1 MEISNTSLL
10 AINKTL
16 ERQMRKQTA
25 ELRRYRRLSRTGRVA
40 SLSSGGKKRK
50 KGNKL
55 LSHLSDG
62 DGGGVSDSQS
72 ASDESAS
79 DADEEEGGEGSEGE
93 NGDSPDE
100 DGDDKKEDD
109 EEKACDTIAAGLE
122 ENKDKAPEGG
132 RLDLDLSKHQALLE
146 ASAKMN
152 VSLKRCQYITEQLI
166 KEGEKA
172 LEYKVQPSDVHLG
185 GRVLTGDND
194 EEFEG
199 ETEDNEALRMENA
212 IANKTGYGE
221 SEGSEGG
228 EYSHRGQDSQDE
240 GGEDGEEEEDE
251 GGSSGV
257 YDEDDETSGGEDI
270 YPFRD
275 ADRVML
281 PRLAGYV
288 GPTT

>member
-25 ELRRYRRLSRTGRVA
+25 ELRRYRRLSRTGRLA

-50 KGNKL
+50 KGKKL
-55 LSHLSDG
+55 LGQLSDG
-62 DGGGVSDSQS
+62 DDEEVSDSQS
-72 ASDESAS
+72 ASGESAS
-79 DADEEEGGEGSEGE
+79 DVDGEEESEEE
-93 NGDSPDE
+93 NGYSPDE
-100 DGDDKKEDD
+100 DGDDGKEDG
-109 EEKACDTIAAGLE
+109 EEKAGGTIAVGLE
-122 ENKDKAPEGG
+122 EKKDKVPEGG

-166 KEGEKA
+166 KEGKKA

-199 ETEDNEALRMENA
+199 ETEDNEESRMENA
-212 IANKTGYGE
+212 ITDKTGYGE

-228 EYSHRGQDSQDE
+228 EYSHRDQDSQDE
-240 GGEDGEEEEDE
+240 GEDDDEEDE

>member
-1 MEISNTSLL
+1 LEISNTSLL

-25 ELRRYRRLSRTGRVA
+25 ELRRYRRLSRTGRLA
-40 SLSSGGKKRK
+40 SLSNGGKKMK
-50 KGNKL
+50 KGKIFL
-55 LSHLSDG
+55 GHLSDG
-62 DGGGVSDSQS
+62 GDEEVSDPQS
-72 ASDESAS
+72 ASDERAS
-79 DADEEEGGEGSEGE
+79 DADEEEDEEEESEGE

-100 DGDDKKEDD
+100 DEEDEKEDD
-109 EEKACDTIAAGLE
+109 EEKAGGTAAAGLE
-122 ENKDKAPEGG
+122 GKKDEAPEGG

-166 KEGEKA
+166 KEGKKA

-199 ETEDNEALRMENA
+199 ETEDNEDSRMENA
-212 IANKTGYGE
+212 IANETSYGE
-221 SEGSEGG
+221 SEGGEGG
-228 EYSHRGQDSQDE
+228 EYFRRDQDSQDE
-240 GGEDGEEEEDE
+240 GGDDDEEDE

-288 GPTT
+288 GSTT